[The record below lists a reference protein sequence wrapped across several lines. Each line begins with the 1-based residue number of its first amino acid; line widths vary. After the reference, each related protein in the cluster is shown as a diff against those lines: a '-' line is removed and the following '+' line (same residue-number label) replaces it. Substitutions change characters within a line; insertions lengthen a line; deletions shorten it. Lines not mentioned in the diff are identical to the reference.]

1 MSGFEHLTV
10 RGLRVSFQG
19 CEVVHGID
27 LSVEKGEFV
36 AIVGKSGSGKS
47 TLLHALAGFIDKEGE
62 VQIPRELGMVFQNYA
77 VFPWLTVRGN
87 LAFGLGSK
95 DPKEREALVNRVQ
108 EMLGLA
114 AEAHKYPAQLSGGQA
129 QRVALGR
136 AIAPDPEVILMDEP
150 FGALDLYTRERMQTW
165 LLDIWEKE
173 HKTVLFVTHSI
184 EEAIFLADRVVV
196 LGRGLVLGEFPVPF
210 SRPRTAELKFG
221 TSFVE
226 LKRQIVETME
236 PSTAAAALPVSD

>member
-1 MSGFEHLTV
+1 
-10 RGLRVSFQG
+10 
-19 CEVVHGID
+19 
-27 LSVEKGEFV
+27 
-36 AIVGKSGSGKS
+36 
-47 TLLHALAGFIDKEGE
+47 
-62 VQIPRELGMVFQNYA
+62 MVFQNYA
-77 VFPWLTVRGN
+77 VYPWLTVKAN
-87 LAFGLGSK
+87 LAFGLGSRHV
-95 DPKEREALVNRVQ
+95 KERELLVNRVL

-114 AEAHKYPAQLSGGQA
+114 SEARKYPAQLSGGQA

-136 AIAPDPEVILMDEP
+136 AIAPDPALILMDEP

-196 LGRGLVLGEFPVPF
+196 LGRGIILGQFPVPL
-210 SRPRTAELKFG
+210 SRPRTAELKFDAP
-221 TSFVE
+221 FVE

-236 PSTAAAALPVSD
+236 PRATGAALPVSD